1 MAPMTIPAR
10 HGLGL
15 KLLAGQTLKIVNTHG
30 TQVIDTWAFT
40 LSPSGEIQAQMS
52 MQHTRASLQRTI
64 PIVRDS
70 LYSNERKKMLTIL
83 EDTCGV
89 HDTLI
94 AACDRYRYLELGAE
108 EGHRNCA
115 DNLVEGLSALGKCP
129 YLVLFPFSLVRWI
142 QEVEICEEGEV

>member
-1 MAPMTIPAR
+1 
-10 HGLGL
+10 
-15 KLLAGQTLKIVNTHG
+15 
-30 TQVIDTWAFT
+30 
-40 LSPSGEIQAQMS
+40 
-52 MQHTRASLQRTI
+52 
-64 PIVRDS
+64 
-70 LYSNERKKMLTIL
+70 MLTIL